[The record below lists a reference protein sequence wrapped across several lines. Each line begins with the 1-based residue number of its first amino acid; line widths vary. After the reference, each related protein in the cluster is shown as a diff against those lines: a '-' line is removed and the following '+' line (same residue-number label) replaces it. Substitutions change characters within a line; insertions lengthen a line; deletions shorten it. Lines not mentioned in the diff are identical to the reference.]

1 MPSNTPEKAR
11 EYYINYKNT
20 LQERNK
26 IKKHCHCCDTDIT
39 PWNWNK
45 HTKTKIHIKKLGQ
58 LLPTI
63 ENTEID
69 EETIEQQN
77 I

>member
-45 HTKTKIHIKKLGQ
+45 HTKTKIHS
-58 LLPTI
+58 
-63 ENTEID
+63 
-69 EETIEQQN
+69 
-77 I
+77 